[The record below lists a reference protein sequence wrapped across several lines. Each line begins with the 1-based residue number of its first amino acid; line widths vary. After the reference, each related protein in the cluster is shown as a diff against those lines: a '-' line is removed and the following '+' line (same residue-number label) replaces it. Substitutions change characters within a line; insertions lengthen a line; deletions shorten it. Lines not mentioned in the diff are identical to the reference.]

1 MAVELQRCTVLGPR
15 VRRVLLEVY
24 ADVRA
29 PLLHEPNYRVA
40 AFAERLDGHAAAP
53 GFVLVLG
60 HDGGAPVGYAYG
72 NTVGPGD
79 RYWRRMAEP
88 LPDGF
93 TDEPVLAVREIGVR
107 APWRGTGV
115 ARRIHD
121 ALLAGRA
128 EGRAA
133 LMVNPLAGGGKVQR
147 LYEGWGYRPFNSQ
160 RASEVSPELV
170 VMIRSAAVG

>member
-1 MAVELQRCTVLGPR
+1 MAVELHRFTVLAPR
-15 VRRVLLEVY
+15 ARRSLLEAY

-40 AFAERLDGHAAAP
+40 AFVERLDLHAAGP
-53 GFVLVLG
+53 GFALVLG
-60 HDGGAPVGYAYG
+60 YDGGTPVGYAYG

-79 RYWRRMAEP
+79 PYWRRLAGP

-93 TDEPVLAVREIGVR
+93 TDDPVLAVREIGVR

-121 ALLAGRA
+121 ALLDGRA

-147 LYEGWGYRPFNSQ
+147 LYEGWGYRPFDSQ

-170 VMIRSAAVG
+170 AMIRSGSVG

>member
-1 MAVELQRCTVLGPR
+1 MRRCTALAPR
-15 VRRVLLEVY
+15 VRRELLEVY

-29 PLLHEPNYRVA
+29 PLLHEPNYRVE
-40 AFAERLDGHAAAP
+40 AFAERLDLHLAAP
-53 GFVLVLG
+53 GFALVLG
-60 HDGGAPVGYAYG
+60 YESDDSTPVGYAYG

-79 RYWRRMAEP
+79 GYWRRMAEP

-93 TDEPVLAVREIGVR
+93 TDAPVLAVREIGVR

-121 ALLAGRA
+121 ALLADRP
-128 EGRAA
+128 ERRAA
-133 LMVNPLAGGGKVQR
+133 LMVNPLAGDGRVQR

-160 RASEVSPELV
+160 RATGVSPRLV
-170 VMIRSAAVG
+170 AMARPIH